1 MTLSLKMESYV
12 YGVQDVVT
20 NEGNKRMNVRILL
33 SLAGGLGLFLFG
45 MDLMSDSIEKV
56 AGAKLRRILE
66 IFTTNRFTGMLVGIV
81 FTGIIQ
87 SSSACTAMVVS
98 FVNSGL
104 MNLYQAAGVI
114 FGANIGTTITS
125 QLVSLNLSAAAPVIL
140 LCGVLG
146 MMFSKKEKLKKIA
159 EVIVGFGILFT
170 GLNTMSSGM
179 AEMKNVPEVVDLMKS
194 LTSPL
199 LATLVGTVLT
209 AVIQSSSVTVS
220 IVLLL
225 AYQGFLDPGI
235 CLYIILGCN
244 IGACATAL
252 ITSLPGKKDAK
263 RAALIHFWFN
273 VVGTLLIYV
282 ILFFAKDLVIQL
294 IQSISADNGRF
305 VANAHTIIKVFQV
318 IVLFPF
324 SGAIVKLAS
333 ITVPGEDKKV
343 GYRESYQL
351 KYIGEKV
358 VFNPAT
364 AVVEVI
370 KELDRMASLAS
381 ENLNRAMNALI
392 TLDEEDI
399 QEVYEVEKN
408 IDFLN
413 HAITNYLVRI
423 NQTTLPI
430 EDLKSLGALFHVVND
445 IERIGDHAENVADA
459 AKQRL
464 ETGVNISKEAQRE
477 LGEMLDMVNTIIQY
491 SIEMFSKSDDRH
503 LNDVILLEDKVDNK
517 ERELQQRH
525 VERLARGE
533 CTPEAGMI
541 FSDIVSGLERVADHA
556 TNIAFAIREEEN

>member
-1 MTLSLKMESYV
+1 
-12 YGVQDVVT
+12 
-20 NEGNKRMNVRILL
+20 MNVRILL

-56 AGAKLRRILE
+56 AGARLRRILE

-125 QLVSLNLSAAAPVIL
+125 QLVSFNLSAVAPVFL
-140 LCGVLG
+140 LCGVLV
-146 MMFSKKEKLKKIA
+146 MMFSKKEKVKKFA
-159 EVIVGFGILFT
+159 EVVVGFGILFT

-179 AEMKNVPEVVDLMKS
+179 AEMKNVPEVVGLLKS
-194 LTSPL
+194 LDNPL
-199 LATLVGTVLT
+199 LATVVGTVLT

-225 AYQGFLDPGI
+225 ANQGFLDLGI

-252 ITSLPGKKDAK
+252 IASLPGKKDAK

-273 VVGTLLIYV
+273 VIGTLLIYV
-282 ILFFAKDLVIQL
+282 ILFAAEDPIIRVIQ
-294 IQSISADNGRF
+294 SVSADSGRF
-305 VANAHTIIKVFQV
+305 VANAHTIIKIFQV
-318 IVLFPF
+318 IILFPF

-399 QEVYEVEKN
+399 EEVYEVEKN
-408 IDFLN
+408 INFLN
-413 HAITNYLVRI
+413 HAITNYLVKI

-459 AKQRL
+459 ARQRKEGNL
-464 ETGVNISKEAQRE
+464 GISKEAQRE
-477 LGEMLDMVNTIIQY
+477 LGELLDMVNTIFQY
-491 SIEMFSKSDDRH
+491 AIEMFAKSDDRH
-503 LNDVILLEDKVDNK
+503 MNDVILLEDKVDNK

-541 FSDIVSGLERVADHA
+541 FSDIISGLERVADHA
-556 TNIAFAIREEEN
+556 TNIAFAIRDE